1 MATRDLTHVEAAG
14 DETLALRSALL
25 LYATSDQRRAYAT
38 VHDVLKGRGGMQL
51 GPGRPASRE
60 GLAEFATALAGDDV
74 ADGWVSD
81 RILYIG
87 RRVTAWYE
95 PHCLQRVFFDTEH
108 ADPTRNIGKRDA
120 IVAHPAM
127 VHALTPDGW
136 YVWIVANDET
146 RPAPGDALYRAP
158 YFNAYADGRICEGNV
173 LRPAKATTGT
183 LPAFKGAFFGSRF
196 THPNEQ
202 RASTLTRYRGGLY
215 ALWRDLLDSRI
226 TDIPATS
233 WVRHG
238 THTLRT
244 AIEALE
250 RGKLRDDH

>member
-1 MATRDLTHVEAAG
+1 VETAG

-25 LYATSDQRRAYAT
+25 LYSTGDQRRAYAT

-60 GLAEFATALAGDDV
+60 GLAEFANALAADAV

-87 RRVTAWYE
+87 RRVTAWFE
-95 PHCLQRVFFDTEH
+95 LPCLQRVFFETEH
-108 ADPTRNIGKRDA
+108 EDPARNIGKRDA
-120 IVAHPAM
+120 IVKHPTM

-136 YVWIVANDET
+136 YVWVLPAAT
-146 RPAPGDALYRAP
+146 LRPLPEAHLFRAP
-158 YFNAYADGRICEGNV
+158 YFNVYADGKICEGNV
-173 LRPAKATTGT
+173 LRPAKATAAA

-196 THPNEQ
+196 THPNEP
-202 RASTLTRYRGGLY
+202 RGTTLTRYRGGLY
-215 ALWRDLLDSRI
+215 ALWRDLLDGRI
-226 TDIPATS
+226 TEIPTAS
-233 WVRHG
+233 LVRHG

-250 RGKLRDDH
+250 SGKPTIHDAPF